1 MSLHGTHLPRRI
13 LNLKKIILTIIS
25 AQRGNTPWCRWN
37 RRGDRPMADG
47 YRIVFPMI
55 RVWRHLAEST
65 AVMYL
70 IPLVFVLTFRLIP
83 SSAESRLSILPP
95 TNPLQKPSGQQVPLL
110 CTVEGTSDDTRPGII
125 WSKHGG
131 IDRTG
136 NVEVKSLDH
145 HTMSLL
151 IKNAT
156 SEDSGV
162 YTCQAQLGSH
172 LLSQTVDVIIFENF
186 TFASEKTAVGP
197 VTPGGAANLT
207 CEVSPPSVRV
217 HTVWTREGVA
227 IDQGNVDKYKLYNND
242 AILEISKYDPAKDAG
257 EYVCKV
263 FHPISGSTLYRRIT
277 VGTETENKQLFC
289 SRMCNTV
296 CHQMYTPFSKP

>member
-1 MSLHGTHLPRRI
+1 MCVAVSG
-13 LNLKKIILTIIS
+13 
-25 AQRGNTPWCRWN
+25 GC
-37 RRGDRPMADG
+37 
-47 YRIVFPMI
+47 
-55 RVWRHLAEST
+55 RHLAEST

-172 LLSQTVDVIIFENF
+172 LLSQTVDVIIF
-186 TFASEKTAVGP
+186 
-197 VTPGGAANLT
+197 ANLT